1 VGLAVP
7 NYWIVTVT
15 EENYKVIMEKHVYG
29 APTTARKNVR
39 QLIRPG
45 DIIIVY
51 VAKKGAKTLGGR
63 LVAAYRVKTEWREED
78 KLLWPDEHSEGK
90 VLYPYRVNVEP
101 IIECNSP
108 QAPQL
113 RELVPTLSF
122 IKKKDKWQAYLVGT
136 IANAGKPIPPQD
148 AEKIIE
154 ELEKRCGKD

>member
-1 VGLAVP
+1 MGLAVP

-29 APTTARKNVR
+29 APTTTRKNVR

-45 DIIIVY
+45 DIVIVY

-78 KLLWPDEHSEGK
+78 KPLWPDEHRESK
-90 VLYPYRVNVEP
+90 VLYPYRVDVEP
-101 IIECNSP
+101 IIECNGP
-108 QAPQL
+108 QAPEF

-122 IKKKDKWQAYLVGT
+122 IKKKDRWQAYLVGT

-154 ELEKRCGKD
+154 ELEKRCRKD